1 MSRRASVPVLLDA
14 ITDRAI
20 VVKVGTGNA
29 TAAPSQEL

>member
-1 MSRRASVPVLLDA
+1 VHVLLDA

-29 TAAPSQEL
+29 MVVPPQAL